1 MSCYTLLHENFAAYF
16 AVSRSSSENREI
28 KMSRNMN
35 PELDREIKMPRKMN
49 LEIDREIKMHEKIRV
64 FLTVNFCIKNTI
76 MNRKF
81 GC

>member
-1 MSCYTLLHENFAAYF
+1 MNQEL
-16 AVSRSSSENREI
+16 NR
-28 KMSRNMN
+28 K
-35 PELDREIKMPRKMN
+35 IKMPRKKN

-81 GC
+81 WC